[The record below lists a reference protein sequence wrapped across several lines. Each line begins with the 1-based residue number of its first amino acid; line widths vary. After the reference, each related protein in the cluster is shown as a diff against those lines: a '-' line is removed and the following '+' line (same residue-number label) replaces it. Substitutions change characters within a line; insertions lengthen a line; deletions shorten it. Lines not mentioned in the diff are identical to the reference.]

1 MTEETKPTILDAV
14 NAALDPLIEKPAE
27 TPEPDETPEPESP
40 ESETPESGAA
50 GDVEGEQPPED
61 ETPEQKT
68 AREAAAATTKAPEGE
83 TPEEKTAR
91 EAAANAAKK
100 PLDPVNDPIP
110 ATVAERT
117 RERMTS
123 LIGMVKE
130 LTPVKAQFDE
140 LITTITSTGASADE
154 FSTMLGYMRAVHSN
168 NIEDRRQAY
177 QLILSELRGLAPL
190 IGEVIPGEDPLAGHQ
205 DLANAVAA
213 QSLSQEHATE
223 IAKARNSSKA
233 TTTAVQAQTTT
244 QQAAQAFETARLA
257 GVADLNTLE
266 VTLKASDPEY
276 ARKREILVQALE
288 PSFKQLHPSLWKT
301 TFENA
306 YKNLKV
312 AAAPRAIVPS
322 IKPGQ
327 QPMRANKTPAGEGAK
342 KPSTM
347 LEAMTASLEQLKA

>member
-14 NAALDPLIEKPAE
+14 NAALDPLIEKPEPVVLDPDADAPETE
-27 TPEPDETPEPESP
+27 TPETETP
-40 ESETPESGAA
+40 
-50 GDVEGEQPPED
+50 VEGEALADGETLPEN

-68 AREAAAATTKAPEGE
+68 AREAAAAAVEGE
-83 TPEEKTAR
+83 TPEQKTAR
-91 EAAANAAKK
+91 EAAVAKK

-130 LTPVKAQFDE
+130 LTPAKTQLDE

-154 FSTMLGYMRAVHSN
+154 FATMLGYMRAVHSP

-205 DLANAVAA
+205 DLADAVAA
-213 QSLSQEHATE
+213 QSLSAAHAAE
-223 IAKARNSSKA
+223 IAKARNSTKA
-233 TTTAVQAQTTT
+233 TTTAGQAQTTA
-244 QQAAQAFETARLA
+244 QQEAQAFETARLT
-257 GVADLNTLE
+257 GVADLNALE
-266 VTLKASDPEY
+266 VSLKASDPDY
-276 ARKREILVQALE
+276 ARKREILIPALQ
-288 PSFKQLHPSLWKT
+288 PVFNQLHPSRWKAAFT
-301 TFENA
+301 DA
-306 YKNLKV
+306 YKNMKIAPL
-312 AAAPRAIVPS
+312 PRAVVPS
-322 IKPGQ
+322 TKPGQ

-347 LEAMTASLEQLKA
+347 LEAMTAGLEQLKA